1 MLLWTFFNIIWMDGG
16 LQTDTA
22 SVLTEAIGYIQFLHE
37 QVQVISKRLISSE
50 CMNIVIMIIW

>member
-1 MLLWTFFNIIWMDGG
+1 MLLWTFFNIIWMYGG